1 MCVCNHCDSKLE
13 LILFDVLNTIRQASD
28 YMLGEKMNEINEF
41 TSEKAFGLRKLSTVQ
56 LLNFCLGFFGLQFA
70 WQMRIILSGPVTEG
84 LGASP
89 FIFGLI
95 WLAGPVTGMVV
106 QPIIGA
112 LSDNTNTKFGRRR
125 PYLMLGAILAAL
137 ALWAFPNS
145 ANIAQLMA
153 DKLHL
158 PMPVFGGLIVAAVM
172 IWVIDACVNAAQGPY
187 RALIPD
193 NIVPEQ
199 HSIANSYLSFAIGLG
214 SVIAAG
220 TAPFL
225 KWALNY
231 NMSIEAQFVMAA
243 LAFALGMTWTCITF
257 KEKPVEVEVVQEL
270 SEEEKPL
277 DEKILEAHKP
287 TFSENFATFL
297 KSSPEVFKICTMQF
311 FTWIG
316 VMCMFIF
323 FTQFATHTV
332 FGVPDLTS
340 VDEAIKAQYAG
351 AINEATNFASI
362 CFAILN
368 LVCFVVSIPIGLLS
382 TKFGNK
388 AVHIFSLLTMA
399 LAYLLMTFISNPV
412 AIMVL
417 MGIAGI
423 GWASILALPFAML
436 SEYIQKGSEGAV
448 MGIFNIFIA
457 GPQVLVCTLI
467 AWFISKCEVTTS
479 AGLNYHWEYS
489 FLIGAV
495 VLFISTI
502 VTKMIHEKKA

>member
-1 MCVCNHCDSKLE
+1 MEEYKNS
-13 LILFDVLNTIRQASD
+13 
-28 YMLGEKMNEINEF
+28 
-41 TSEKAFGLRKLSTVQ
+41 LRKLSTIQ

-112 LSDNTNTKFGRRR
+112 LSDNTHTKFGRRR
-125 PYLMLGAILAAL
+125 PYLMLGAILAAI

-145 ANIAQLMA
+145 ANIAQVLA
-153 DKLHL
+153 DKFHIPL
-158 PMPVFGGLIVAAVM
+158 PVFGGLIVAAIM
-172 IWVIDACVNAAQGPY
+172 IWIIDACVNAAQGPY

-225 KWALNY
+225 KWAFDY
-231 NMSIEAQFVMAA
+231 QMSVEAQFIMAA
-243 LAFALGMTWTCITF
+243 LAFLLGMTWTCITF
-257 KEKPVEVEVVQEL
+257 REKPAEKNN
-270 SEEEKPL
+270 EENKQIKKQSFFDDL
-277 DEKILEAHKP
+277 K
-287 TFSENFATFL
+287 TFL
-297 KSSPEVFKICTMQF
+297 KSSPEVYKICMMQF
-311 FTWIG
+311 CTWIG

-323 FTQFATHTV
+323 FTQFSIHTV
-332 FGVPDLTS
+332 YGVPDLTTAS
-340 VDEAIKAQYAG
+340 EALKSEFAQK
-351 AINEATNFASI
+351 ISQATNFSSI
-362 CFAILN
+362 CFAVLN
-368 LVCFVVSIPIGLLS
+368 LVCFLVSIPIGILS
-382 TKFGNK
+382 TKYGNK
-388 AVHIFSLLTMA
+388 KVHIVSLITMA
-399 LAYLLMTFISNPV
+399 AAYLLMALTSNST

-417 MGIAGI
+417 MGVAGI

-457 GPQVLVCTLI
+457 GPQILVCTLV
-467 AWFISKCEVTTS
+467 AWFISKCSVQTT

-489 FLIGAV
+489 FFIGAI
-495 VLFISTI
+495 VLVLS
-502 VTKMIHEKKA
+502 VMITNIIKENNEK